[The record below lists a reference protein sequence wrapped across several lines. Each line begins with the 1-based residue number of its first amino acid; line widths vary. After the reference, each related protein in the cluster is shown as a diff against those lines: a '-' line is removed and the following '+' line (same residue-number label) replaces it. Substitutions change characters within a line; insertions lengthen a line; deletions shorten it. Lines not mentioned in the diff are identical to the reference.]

1 MEFNRVFKAPS
12 IPKLSKR
19 TISSPII
26 RGAAKSTA
34 IKLNKST
41 FSFTDTTVSS
51 LGEGTSA
58 IANTLGETN
67 RILVEIQE
75 QLALDFAN
83 RIVQEE
89 DQLKAYKK
97 EKEKKQRISKE
108 KSIEGINKVGKTITG
123 IFGFVTKPIKSIFD
137 KIKEFF
143 SIILTGIV
151 LNNVFNWLEDPKNRK
166 KVGDVFGFLVE
177 NWKIFASILVGGL
190 ALRALYKIIRLVRA
204 VKGVLRF
211 LRILPQKPT
220 GGAPGAQDAARRGG
234 LFRTG
239 EGARRGITAQSGIET
254 RTLQRRGIFGETVKY
269 DAGVTTYTRNKS
281 ILGKAL
287 QGIDVGFKKV
297 GSNIM
302 KSIGMGPG
310 AKGIFKFLRPI
321 FKRIPF
327 IGGLIDFAVSL
338 ALGEP
343 LGRAAAKTVG
353 ALLGG
358 ALGSFPP
365 LIPFG
370 GPIWGSIAGD
380 LIAGGVYD
388 ALTKGKTAEEG
399 EKAEDVPKLEL
410 GGKIKGPSHAAGG
423 VPLLAE
429 GGEFFVRK
437 SRVPRYEPLLQD
449 INENGGRLWDEFI
462 AGVKRQK
469 SINDMSFATVT
480 EFEEL
485 LSKYKEI
492 VKADEERL
500 KRKQNEKPKGTGGP
514 TNPNTRINTSNV
526 SNLVGKA
533 GIQQPSSI
541 APPAPS
547 YNVSMSQP
555 NVSVQNIS
563 PRISVVPFSTRDLKP
578 VKSGMNVVTLP
589 PIHMNAGADVS
600 NLKLPSYNTGRQEY
614 PSIVPYDISNE
625 YLNKAAFEYDIEG
638 LSFGS

>member
-1 MEFNRVFKAPS
+1 MEFNQIFKAPS

-26 RGAAKSTA
+26 RGAAKPTA
-34 IKLNKST
+34 IKLSKST
-41 FSFTDTTVSS
+41 FSFTDTTVSP

-67 RILVEIQE
+67 RILVEIQK

-83 RIVQEE
+83 RIAQEE
-89 DQLKAYKK
+89 DQIKAYKK

-123 IFGFVTKPIKSIFD
+123 IFGFVTKPIKGIFD
-137 KIKEFF
+137 RIKEFF

-151 LNNVFNWLEDPKNRK
+151 LNNVFKWLEDPKNRK
-166 KVGDVFGFLVE
+166 KVGDVFGFLAE

-204 VKGVLRF
+204 VKGLLRF

-220 GGAPGAQDAARRGG
+220 GGAQDVARRGG

-239 EGARRGITAQSGIET
+239 GGARRGITTQSGIET
-254 RTLQRRGIFGETVKY
+254 RTLQKRGIFGETVKY

-281 ILGKAL
+281 ILGKTL
-287 QGIDVGFKKV
+287 QTVEVLTAKAGSDILKK
-297 GSNIM
+297 
-302 KSIGMGPG
+302 IGLGPG
-310 AKGIFKFLRPI
+310 AKGILGFLRPI
-321 FKRIPF
+321 FKRIPVF
-327 IGGLIDFAVSL
+327 GALMDFALSL

-343 LGRAAAKTVG
+343 IGRAAAKAIG
-353 ALLGG
+353 AGLGG
-358 ALGSFPP
+358 ALGSLVP
-365 LIPFG
+365 IPGVGTVAG
-370 GPIWGSIAGD
+370 GILGD
-380 LIAGGVYD
+380 LAGGAIYD
-388 ALTKGKTAEEG
+388 AIVGKGKENNDEP
-399 EKAEDVPKLEL
+399 PKYEL

-429 GGEFFVRK
+429 GEEFIVKKRE
-437 SRVPRYEPLLQD
+437 VPRFEPFLQD

-480 EFEEL
+480 EFEES

-500 KRKQNEKPKGTGGP
+500 KRKQNENSGTGGP
-514 TNPNTRINTSNV
+514 TNSNTRINTSNV

-533 GIQQPSSI
+533 GIQQPPSI
-541 APPAPS
+541 APPTPS

-563 PRISVVPFSTRDLKP
+563 PRISIVPFSTRDLKP
-578 VKSGMNVVTLP
+578 VKSGVNVVTLP
-589 PIHMNAGADVS
+589 PIHMNAGADTS
-600 NLKLPSYNTGRQEY
+600 NLKLPSYNTGQQEY

>member
-1 MEFNRVFKAPS
+1 MEFSSIFKAPS
-12 IPKLSKR
+12 IPRIGRR
-19 TISSPII
+19 TFSS
-26 RGAAKSTA
+26 
-34 IKLNKST
+34 ST
-41 FSFTDTTVSS
+41 FRSGARVSGSPRLNRSIFSFGSGSVASTITPESISISES
-51 LGEGTSA
+51 L
-58 IANTLGETN
+58 NETN
-67 RILVEIQE
+67 RILVEIQK

-239 EGARRGITAQSGIET
+239 EGARRGITTGASTLRGPDRYSPYYKSGTGPVQQFT
-254 RTLQRRGIFGETVKY
+254 RSKSPLGKTLQSVEVLTAK
-269 DAGVTTYTRNKS
+269 AGS
-281 ILGKAL
+281 DIL
-287 QGIDVGFKKV
+287 KK
-297 GSNIM
+297 
-302 KSIGMGPG
+302 IGLGPG
-310 AKGIFKFLRPI
+310 AKGILGFLRPI
-321 FKRIPF
+321 FKRIPVF
-327 IGGLIDFAVSL
+327 GALMDFALSL

-343 LGRAAAKTVG
+343 IGRAAAKAIG
-353 ALLGG
+353 AGLGG
-358 ALGSFPP
+358 ALGTLVP
-365 LIPFG
+365 IPGVGTVAG
-370 GPIWGSIAGD
+370 GILGD
-380 LIAGGVYD
+380 LAGGAIYD
-388 ALTKGKTAEEG
+388 AIVGKGKKETNDET
-399 EKAEDVPKLEL
+399 PKYEL
-410 GGKIKGPSHAAGG
+410 GGKIKGRSHAAGG

-429 GGEFFVRK
+429 GGEFIVKKRE
-437 SRVPRYEPLLQD
+437 VPRYEPFLQD

-500 KRKQNEKPKGTGGP
+500 KRKQNENPKGTGGP

-541 APPAPS
+541 ALPAPS

-600 NLKLPSYNTGRQEY
+600 NLKLPSYNTGQQEY

>member
-1 MEFNRVFKAPS
+1 VEFSQIFKAPS
-12 IPKLSKR
+12 IPKIGR
-19 TISSPII
+19 GTFSSSIF
-26 RGAAKSTA
+26 RGAAKLNSP
-34 IKLNKST
+34 IKLNRT
-41 FSFTDTTVSS
+41 RFSFAGAADPISAASIAPTTDA
-51 LGEGTSA
+51 LF
-58 IANTLGETN
+58 ETN
-67 RILVEIQE
+67 RILVEIQK
-75 QLALDFAN
+75 QLAYDFAN
-83 RIVQEE
+83 RIAQEE
-89 DQLKAYKK
+89 EQIKLFKK
-97 EKEKKQRISKE
+97 EKEKKERISKE
-108 KSIEGINKVGKTITG
+108 KSIEGIGKVGKTITG

-204 VKGVLRF
+204 VKGILRF
-211 LRILPQKPT
+211 LRILPQKPK
-220 GGAPGAQDAARRGG
+220 GSPGVGQEATRGG
-234 LFRTG
+234 LFRSAAG
-239 EGARRGITAQSGIET
+239 GRRGISTEAGTLRGPDRYSPYYKSGT
-254 RTLQRRGIFGETVKY
+254 GPVQQYQRSKTPLGKTLQSVEVLTAK
-269 DAGVTTYTRNKS
+269 AGS
-281 ILGKAL
+281 DIL
-287 QGIDVGFKKV
+287 KK
-297 GSNIM
+297 
-302 KSIGMGPG
+302 IGLGPG
-310 AKGIFKFLRPI
+310 AKGILGFLRPI
-321 FKRIPF
+321 FKRIPVF
-327 IGGLIDFAVSL
+327 GALMDFALSL

-343 LGRAAAKTVG
+343 IGRAAAKAIG
-353 ALLGG
+353 AGLGG
-358 ALGSFPP
+358 ALGTLVP
-365 LIPFG
+365 IPGVGTVAG
-370 GPIWGSIAGD
+370 GILGD
-380 LIAGGVYD
+380 LAGGAIYD
-388 ALTKGKTAEEG
+388 AIVGKGKKETNDET
-399 EKAEDVPKLEL
+399 PKYAL
-410 GGKIKGPSHAAGG
+410 GGKIKGPSHAVGG

-429 GGEFFVRK
+429 GGEFIVKK
-437 SRVPRYEPLLQD
+437 SEVSRYEPLLQD

-541 APPAPS
+541 APSASS

-578 VKSGMNVVTLP
+578 VKSGTNVVTLP
-589 PIHMNAGADVS
+589 PVYMNAGADAS
-600 NLKLPSYNTGRQEY
+600 NLKLPSYNTGQQEY

-625 YLNKAAFEYDIEG
+625 YLNKATFEYDIEG

>member
-1 MEFNRVFKAPS
+1 MEFNQIFKAPS

-41 FSFTDTTVSS
+41 FSFTDTTVSP

-58 IANTLGETN
+58 IANTLNETN
-67 RILVEIQE
+67 RILVEIQK

-83 RIVQEE
+83 RIAQEE
-89 DQLKAYKK
+89 DQIKAYKK

-123 IFGFVTKPIKSIFD
+123 IFGFVTRPIKSIFD
-137 KIKEFF
+137 RIKEFF

-177 NWKIFASILVGGL
+177 NWKIFAGILVGGL

-204 VKGVLRF
+204 VKGLLRF

-220 GGAPGAQDAARRGG
+220 GGAQDVARRGG

-239 EGARRGITAQSGIET
+239 GGARRGITTQSGIET
-254 RTLQRRGIFGETVKY
+254 RTLQKRGIFGETVKY

-281 ILGKAL
+281 ILGKTL
-287 QGIDVGFKKV
+287 QTVEVLTAKAGSDILKK
-297 GSNIM
+297 
-302 KSIGMGPG
+302 IGLGPG
-310 AKGIFKFLRPI
+310 AKGILGFLRPI
-321 FKRIPF
+321 FKRIPVF
-327 IGGLIDFAVSL
+327 GALMDFALSL

-343 LGRAAAKTVG
+343 IGRAAAKAIG
-353 ALLGG
+353 AALGG
-358 ALGSFPP
+358 ALGTLVP
-365 LIPFG
+365 IPGVGTVAG
-370 GPIWGSIAGD
+370 GILGD
-380 LIAGGVYD
+380 LAGGAIYD
-388 ALTKGKTAEEG
+388 AIVGKGKSKNNDEP
-399 EKAEDVPKLEL
+399 PKYAL

-429 GGEFFVRK
+429 GEEFIVKKRE
-437 SRVPRYEPLLQD
+437 VPRYEPLLQD

-469 SINDMSFATVT
+469 SINDMSFATVS

-485 LSKYKEI
+485 LGKYKEI

-500 KRKQNEKPKGTGGP
+500 KRKQNENPRGGTGGP
-514 TNPNTRINTSNV
+514 TNPNMRINTSNV

-563 PRISVVPFSTRDLKP
+563 PKISIVPFSTRDLKP
-578 VKSGMNVVTLP
+578 VKSGVNVVTLP
-589 PIHMNAGADVS
+589 PIHMNAGADAS
-600 NLKLPSYNTGRQEY
+600 NLKLPSYNTGQQEY
-614 PSIVPYDISNE
+614 PSIVPYDVSNE

-638 LSFGS
+638 LTFGS

>member
-1 MEFNRVFKAPS
+1 MEFNQIFKAPS

-26 RGAAKSTA
+26 RGAAKPTA

-41 FSFTDTTVSS
+41 FSFTDTTVSP

-58 IANTLGETN
+58 IANTLNETN
-67 RILVEIQE
+67 RILVEIQK

-89 DQLKAYKK
+89 DQIKAYKK

-123 IFGFVTKPIKSIFD
+123 IFGFVTKPIKGIFD
-137 KIKEFF
+137 RIKEFF

-151 LNNVFNWLEDPKNRK
+151 LNNVFKWLEDPKNRK

-204 VKGVLRF
+204 VKGLLRF

-220 GGAPGAQDAARRGG
+220 GGAPGAQDVARRGG

-239 EGARRGITAQSGIET
+239 GGARRGITTQSGIET
-254 RTLQRRGIFGETVKY
+254 RTLQKRGIFGETVKY

-281 ILGKAL
+281 ILGKTL
-287 QGIDVGFKKV
+287 QSVEVLTAKAGSDILKK
-297 GSNIM
+297 
-302 KSIGMGPG
+302 IGLGPG
-310 AKGIFKFLRPI
+310 AKGILGFLRPI
-321 FKRIPF
+321 FKRIPVF
-327 IGGLIDFAVSL
+327 GALMDFALSL

-343 LGRAAAKTVG
+343 IGRAAAKAIG
-353 ALLGG
+353 AGLGG
-358 ALGSFPP
+358 ALGSLVP
-365 LIPFG
+365 IPGVGTVAG
-370 GPIWGSIAGD
+370 GILGD
-380 LIAGGVYD
+380 LAGGAIYD
-388 ALTKGKTAEEG
+388 AIVGKGKENNDEP
-399 EKAEDVPKLEL
+399 PKYEL

-429 GGEFFVRK
+429 GEEFIVKKRE
-437 SRVPRYEPLLQD
+437 VPRFEPFLQD

-480 EFEEL
+480 EFEES

-500 KRKQNEKPKGTGGP
+500 KRKQNENSGTGGP
-514 TNPNTRINTSNV
+514 TNSNTRINTSNV

-533 GIQQPSSI
+533 GIQQPPSI
-541 APPAPS
+541 APPTPS

-563 PRISVVPFSTRDLKP
+563 PRISIVPFSTRDLKP
-578 VKSGMNVVTLP
+578 VKSGVNVVTLP
-589 PIHMNAGADVS
+589 PIHMNAGADTS
-600 NLKLPSYNTGRQEY
+600 NLKLPSYNTGQQEY
-614 PSIVPYDISNE
+614 PSIVPYDVSNE

-638 LSFGS
+638 LTFGS